1 MEDRDRSRSP
11 DHPEREQAN
20 LQRREQARRKEEWS
34 GGAEKKYITGQLRRM
49 VTLELRKQVQ
59 RAVAGRAR
67 DKWNRR
73 VQRWERKRGKDVGVA
88 NLTRIGA
95 ALLPDFDL
103 EQRVRNL
110 FERRGLPMPVGPLPE
125 VEEASDSD
133 DAASSD
139 LISEEAQG

>member
-1 MEDRDRSRSP
+1 MADRSRSP
-11 DHPEREQAN
+11 VQPDNRD
-20 LQRREQARRKEEWS
+20 EWS
-34 GGAEKKYITGQLRRM
+34 GGAEKGYITGQLRRM

-59 RAVAGRAR
+59 RAVDQQAKDR
-67 DKWNRR
+67 WNRR
-73 VQRWERKRGKDVGVA
+73 VQRWDRKRGKDVGVA
-88 NLTRIGA
+88 DLTRIGM

-139 LISEEAQG
+139 LEAQG

>member
-1 MEDRDRSRSP
+1 MADRSRSP
-11 DHPEREQAN
+11 VQRGSSSGEENPQQRGERA
-20 LQRREQARRKEEWS
+20 ARDEWS
-34 GGAEKKYITGQLRRM
+34 GGAEKGYITGQLRRM

-59 RAVAGRAR
+59 RAVDQQAKDR
-67 DKWNRR
+67 WNRR
-73 VQRWERKRGKDVGVA
+73 VQRWDRKRGKDVGVA
-88 NLTRIGA
+88 DLTRIGM

-110 FERRGLPMPVGPLPE
+110 FERKGLPMPVGPLPE

-139 LISEEAQG
+139 LEAQG